1 MYNTGAFPTYTT
13 KTDNAHNFTVI
24 SSIALVVQLSFFTVE
39 PLFIFYKNLEQTCRS
54 WVSTD
59 NVQTEFQ
66 AKRSFDLLN

>member
-54 WVSTD
+54 
-59 NVQTEFQ
+59 
-66 AKRSFDLLN
+66 